1 MSIYADQFDVL
12 VTTTLD
18 KVRPVLRD
26 QISNENVLLAWLNSK
41 SRVTLDGGTVIR
53 RPLLF
58 AFNDT
63 VGSYS
68 GYDIIDTTPQE
79 GLGWAEYPWAQHA
92 GSITISGE
100 EVKKNAG
107 AAQLINLLQA
117 KVDQLKLSV
126 ADDLNA
132 MLYADGIGNSAK
144 DMIGLRGI
152 VSNGTQNMAAGT
164 DVHLGGVSAATNVWW
179 KSVVRTAA
187 LDLTTFDGVQGMNNV
202 VNTIRVNRSKVDLE
216 LTTQAVFEA
225 YEALA
230 VPNVRFNDLK
240 LADLGFMGL
249 AHKGAEITFDPDVP
263 TAGATINDGTVTI
276 AGGGPIF
283 FLNAER
289 LEFVQH
295 SDSWLTP
302 TDFVRPYNQDAKV
315 ALILSMGNLITDAR
329 RSQGIAVS
337 TTV

>member
-41 SRVTLDGGTVIR
+41 ARVTLDGGTVIR

-79 GLGWAEYPWAQHA
+79 GMGWAEFPWAQHA

-100 EVKKNAG
+100 EVKKNRG

-132 MLYADGIGNSAK
+132 MLYADGTGNSQK
-144 DMIGLRGI
+144 DMIGLKGI
-152 VSNGTQNMAAGT
+152 VSNGTQNAA
-164 DVHLGGVSAATNVWW
+164 AATNVNLGGIDAATNTWW

-187 LDLTTFDGVQGMNNV
+187 VDLTTFDGVQAMNNV
-202 VNTIRVNRSKVDLE
+202 VNTIRVNRSKVDIE

-249 AHKGAEITFDPDVP
+249 AHKAAEITFDPDAP
-263 TAGATINDGTVTI
+263 ATGTINDGTVTI
-276 AGGGPIF
+276 SGGGAIF
-283 FLNAER
+283 FLNSER

-295 SDSWLTP
+295 EESWLTP

-315 ALILSMGNLITDAR
+315 ALILSMGNLITDSR
-329 RSQGIAVS
+329 RSHGIAVA